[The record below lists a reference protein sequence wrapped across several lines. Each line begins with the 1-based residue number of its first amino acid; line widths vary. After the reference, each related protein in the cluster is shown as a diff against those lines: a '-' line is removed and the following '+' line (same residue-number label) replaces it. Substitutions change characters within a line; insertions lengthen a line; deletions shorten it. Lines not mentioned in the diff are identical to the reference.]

1 MKHFALLPL
10 IFLFLILNCKN
21 YTSKKSQSDF
31 NSSQSIS
38 IIQEHYFTVNFE
50 FTKENYRLVS
60 KSQNEGDLL
69 FDIQIPTD
77 MFLVVYKNEKL
88 FFYSE
93 LNDPLTI
100 RPVGGREIE
109 KTVEKGSENI
119 NLPKKF
125 AQKNNA
131 KNLDI
136 YIYKVNG
143 YIENFDTK
151 IYSKEKIKQLEKEKL
166 IKKRYTIDANQLVN
180 FLNQE
185 KNPK

>member
-10 IFLFLILNCKN
+10 IFLLLVLNCKN

-31 NSSQSIS
+31 NSSESIS
-38 IIQEHYFTVNFE
+38 KTQQEYYFTVNFE
-50 FTKENYRLVS
+50 FTKENYQLIS

-69 FDIQIPTD
+69 FDVQTPTD
-77 MFLVVYKNEKL
+77 MFFVAYKNEKL

-109 KTVEKGSENI
+109 KTVTKGSENI

-125 AQKNNA
+125 AQKNNI

-136 YIYKVNG
+136 YMYKVNG
-143 YIENFDTK
+143 YIENFDTEV
-151 IYSKEKIKQLEKEKL
+151 YSKEKIKLLEKEKL
-166 IKKRYTIDANQLVN
+166 IKKRYTIDAKQLVN
-180 FLNQE
+180 FLNQ
-185 KNPK
+185 